1 MTDGEHCTH
10 GGPKCWERECG
21 RYKKNLSNEESQ
33 RRKGRAIRLFLA
45 FMGGKYP
52 CILECKAIGYLTI

>member
-21 RYKKNLSNEESQ
+21 RYKKISPMKKVREGKEGQLWVGS
-33 RRKGRAIRLFLA
+33 ILA
-45 FMGGKYP
+45 SLTAR
-52 CILECKAIGYLTI
+52 ILDI